1 MIDKELHKKIDSLII
16 KVNSIEGCLKGY
28 SVNGNDGLIKRVAK
42 LENRPQKNIPLYALL
57 ISAIPTGLIVVSL
70 IVIILTKLGGLW

>member
-1 MIDKELHKKIDSLII
+1 MIDKELHKKIDCLII

-42 LENRPQKNIPLYALL
+42 LENKQKPNVPLYALL
-57 ISAIPTGLIVVSL
+57 ISAIPTGLILLS
-70 IVIILTKLGGLW
+70 ILVGIFTKLGGLW